1 MDEFLRT
8 TLPRIAT
15 PIHRLGLSAS
25 YWPGKAAIY
34 RALDEGLNY
43 FFLYGFD
50 RQMVTTLRD
59 VLPRERERYV
69 VATGAYN
76 YIWWRQDLRRALE
89 KRLQQLRTDY
99 IDVFQFLG
107 VMKPAEFT
115 ARVRDQLEEL
125 RHDGRVR
132 SVAISCHDRKFA
144 AELAANGTLDTIM
157 IRYNAA
163 HRGAEQDVFPKIE
176 GKPCGVASYTAT
188 RWGYLVRR
196 PRGWPS
202 DRRIPTAGQCYRF
215 ALSHPQVNV
224 CLTAPRNLRQ
234 LEENIAAVKE
244 GPLSPEEMAFLREF
258 GDEIYRRHKRFL

>member
-1 MDEFLRT
+1 MDDFLRT

-176 GKPCGVASYTAT
+176 GKPCGVVSYTAT

-244 GPLSPEEMAFLREF
+244 GPLSPEEKAFLREF